1 MKMTIEIDDRL
12 IREAEAYANQE
23 GKYLTELIVQTLEEY
38 VMGKRR
44 MTSSYVPLTK
54 GGHLVPGVD
63 IDNRVSLYD
72 CMERRD

>member
-23 GKYLTELIVQTLEEY
+23 GKYLTELIVRTLEEY
-38 VMGKRR
+38 VMVKRR
-44 MTSSYVPLTK
+44 MNSSFIPLTK
-54 GGHLVPGVD
+54 GGRPMPGVD

-72 CMERRD
+72 CIERRD